1 MTVENE
7 MQAGWQ
13 ERAVVLSLGFW
24 SQPDL
29 DSNPGS
35 ATNLL
40 CDLGPKCLLTAQ
52 FELNCSVSLS
62 VKWG

>member
-1 MTVENE
+1 ME
-7 MQAGWQ
+7 AGWQ

-29 DSNPGS
+29 GSNSGS
-35 ATNLL
+35 ATDLL

-52 FELNCSVSLS
+52 LKVNYSVSLS
-62 VKWG
+62 VKWD